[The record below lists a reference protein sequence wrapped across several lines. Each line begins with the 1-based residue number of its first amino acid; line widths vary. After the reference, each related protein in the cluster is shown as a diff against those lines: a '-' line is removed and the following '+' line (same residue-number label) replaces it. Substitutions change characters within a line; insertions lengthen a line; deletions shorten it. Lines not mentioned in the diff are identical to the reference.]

1 MDPKLA
7 FSLSWFLLLAVLE
20 QVFPFRR
27 AAQSQSTKSDTNETA
42 PEAKQVQNG
51 RDAFARL
58 FRNFGLAGINGVLS
72 VLVII
77 PLTLWAS
84 GEVTL
89 PAPPLFGAAPLDMI
103 TVFIASIQAFNSQWR
118 ADQGLYWL
126 VVDLI
131 ILDFW
136 IYWWHRANH
145 TIPFLMRFHQ
155 VHHLDRH
162 LDTTTALRFHFG
174 EVFLSAL
181 VRCLVIIAFSIPFF
195 HIVVFET
202 LVLILPIFHHAN
214 IRLPAKIDHMLSK
227 VIVTPSWHFV
237 HHHAVR
243 ADTDSHYGVTL
254 TLWDRLFKSHHHQR
268 RSPDMVIG
276 LEGYRRD
283 LSFRR
288 LVSIPFS
295 RIPLSSPPTSK
306 E

>member
-20 QVFPFRR
+20 RVFPFRR

-118 ADQGLYWL
+118 ADQGVYWL

-268 RSPDMVIG
+268 RTPDMVIG

>member
-7 FSLSWFLLLAVLE
+7 FSLSWFLLLALLE
-20 QVFPFRR
+20 RVFPFRR
-27 AAQSQSTKSDTNETA
+27 TAHQTGNTNEVPTK
-42 PEAKQVQNG
+42 AKQVQNG
-51 RDAFARL
+51 RDSFARL

-89 PAPPLFGAAPLDMI
+89 PITAPLGFI
-103 TVFIASIQAFNSQWR
+103 TDVLVSIQAFNSQWR

-145 TIPFLMRFHQ
+145 IIPFLMRFHQ

-268 RSPDMVIG
+268 RTPDMVIG

>member
-20 QVFPFRR
+20 RVFPFRR

-42 PEAKQVQNG
+42 PEAKQGRNG
-51 RDAFARL
+51 SDAFARL

-89 PAPPLFGAAPLDMI
+89 PAITLFGVVPLDMI
-103 TVFIASIQAFNSQWR
+103 TGFITSIQAFNSQWR

-214 IRLPAKIDHMLSK
+214 IRLPTKIDHMLSK

-268 RSPDMVIG
+268 RTPDMVIG

>member
-7 FSLSWFLLLAVLE
+7 FSLSWFLLLALLE
-20 QVFPFRR
+20 RVFPFRR
-27 AAQSQSTKSDTNETA
+27 TAHQTGNTNEVPTK
-42 PEAKQVQNG
+42 AKQVQNG
-51 RDAFARL
+51 RDSFARL

-72 VLVII
+72 VLVVI

-89 PAPPLFGAAPLDMI
+89 PAITLFGVVPLDMI
-103 TVFIASIQAFNSQWR
+103 TGFIASIQAFNSQWR

-214 IRLPAKIDHMLSK
+214 IRLPTKIDHMLSK

-268 RSPDMVIG
+268 RTPDMVIG

>member
-7 FSLSWFLLLAVLE
+7 FSLSWFVLLAVLE
-20 QVFPFRR
+20 RVFPFRR
-27 AAQSQSTKSDTNETA
+27 TAQTGGTNEA
-42 PEAKQVQNG
+42 PTKAKQANAKQTQNG
-51 RDAFARL
+51 SDAFARL

-89 PAPPLFGAAPLDMI
+89 PITAPLGFI
-103 TVFIASIQAFNSQWR
+103 TDVLVSIQAFNSQWR

-268 RSPDMVIG
+268 RTPDMVIG